1 MDNFYTDID
10 VHFNSLIDKYEKNC
24 ELLPEII
31 NLKKSIIFCYENNNR
46 NKFAQYY
53 IINSIKKREFT
64 INSNDHIKSF

>member
-1 MDNFYTDID
+1 MDNFYADID
-10 VHFNSLIDKYEKNC
+10 VHFNSLIDKYEKNY

-46 NKFAQYY
+46 NKLSQYY